1 MSLETSSVRSSR
13 LLSMILL
20 LQTRGRMTA
29 AEFAERLEVS
39 RRTVL
44 RDVEALS
51 AMGVPVYTERGHG
64 GGIVLLPGSRLDLSR
79 LEPREIEA
87 LELAGLDAAQRER
100 LGLGE
105 VHETAARKL
114 ATRAVHQPASLSELV
129 IIENSPWLAPPEEGI
144 EPAELVLDLR
154 ARTRWEID
162 YRRSGQER
170 PARLVVDPYGL
181 VSKAGRWYLVADAPG
196 PVRGDP
202 RGEDAGGPVPR
213 LFALE
218 RLSAHRPL
226 AEAVRHRPGATLAGT
241 WQQLRTADASEVLVD
256 TRLRSP
262 WRDFARRVLGSRI
275 AEIGDDEDGW
285 CAMTVRFADVR
296 GVRQLLQFAEH
307 LEVLG
312 PPQARA
318 LIREAAADLAAR
330 HAPLTPG

>member
-1 MSLETSSVRSSR
+1 MRSSR

-129 IIENSPWLAPPEEGI
+129 IIENSPWLAPPQEGV
-144 EPAELVLDLR
+144 EPADLVLDLR

-196 PVRGDP
+196 PT
-202 RGEDAGGPVPR
+202 RGEPR

-218 RLSAHRPL
+218 RLSGHRPL
-226 AEAVRHRPGATLAGT
+226 AEAVRHRPGATLAST
-241 WQQLRTADASEVLVD
+241 WQQLRTTDAPEVLVT
-256 TRLRSP
+256 TRLRST

-275 AEIGDDEDGW
+275 AAIGEEEDGW

-307 LEVLG
+307 IEVLG
-312 PPQARA
+312 PPRARA
-318 LIREAAADLAAR
+318 LIREAAEDLAAR
-330 HAPLTPG
+330 HAPRPLTPG